1 MFNHKLQTISYA
13 VIVFLSLSLIPIGA
27 NPASGHSAQSYKP
40 VTEHPEALSA
50 EPAGGEYVLQQFN
63 GSVLCRDATS
73 EESAT
78 LNARDESI
86 SLQVISPDRSN
97 AIDPA
102 EAGLQ
107 IILRGTPQLE
117 NFPQAKSAFL
127 RAAETWENLIQT
139 PITVIIDVDFGTTRF
154 GTPYPSPNIL
164 GSTNSQFVGGSSV
177 YPEVRRRLIEQASS
191 PRESELYN
199 GLPESS
205 VRTDIGTTPG
215 MLAPS
220 ALFRAVGLLSPVA
233 DPATETANFGP
244 PPSIGF
250 NSSFLFDFDPSN
262 GIDSNKTDFDA
273 VAVHELGHALGFSS
287 LAGSL
292 ELNPGANL
300 RLTFLDMFR
309 LRPGVTPGTFPTGL
323 RIMSSGGAQ
332 VFFAG
337 TSELALSTG
346 RPDASGGDE
355 RQASHWKDDDLT
367 GKYLGIMDP
376 VINQGTRYTITD
388 NDLLAFDSVGY
399 QVRNGGG
406 GGGGDTMPLTSGVP
420 QQGTISAP
428 EAGSARVS
436 GTQYSIQ
443 VPVGATELKIAL
455 NGNPDVD
462 LYVRAG
468 QRVAPDASGRPIA
481 DYTSESETGVE
492 SVIVTQSSSPPLT
505 AETYYIAVANWGP
518 GAASFSVTATVTGG
532 SSGSTV
538 PRITALQAELNGD
551 VLTLTGTVVDGD
563 GDITQAQSELFDAS
577 RERVGQTE
585 PFAVSFGGQTTV
597 NFSLVVSNLNAIPRA
612 MLTSLTFFDRNG
624 NRSSAA
630 MADFSTGDPGGPT
643 LNAASYNGNKLV
655 LKGAS
660 LNGILQIEINGQVVG
675 QSFGATGKN
684 LKVKGNPGRLNLN
697 PGANRLRI
705 INGSLR
711 SNLFVLDF

>member
-1 MFNHKLQTISYA
+1 MLNSKLQSISQILM
-13 VIVFLSLSLIPIGA
+13 VLLCLSLAPVGA
-27 NPASGHSAQSYKP
+27 NPASRLSPQSYMP
-40 VTEHPEALSA
+40 VTQHKEPLSA
-50 EPAGGEYVLQQFN
+50 EPASGEYVLQQVD
-63 GSVLCRDATS
+63 GSVLCRDATLQ
-73 EESAT
+73 ESAT
-78 LNARDESI
+78 LNARDQSI

-102 EAGLQ
+102 DAGLQ

-127 RAAETWENLIQT
+127 RAAQTWENIIQS

-177 YPEVRRRLIEQASS
+177 YPEVRRRLIEQASG

-199 GLPESS
+199 ALPEAS
-205 VRTDIGTTPG
+205 VRSDIGATPG
-215 MLAPS
+215 LLAPS

-250 NSSFLFDFDPSN
+250 NSSFLFDFDPGN

-300 RLTFLDMFR
+300 RLTFLDLFR
-309 LRPGVTPGTFPTGL
+309 FRPGITLGTFPTAL

-346 RPDASGGDE
+346 RPDASGGDQ
-355 RQASHWKDDDLT
+355 RQASHWKDDDLA
-367 GKYLGIMDP
+367 GNYLGIMDP

-406 GGGGDTMPLTSGVP
+406 AGGDSIPLTSGVP

-428 EAGSARVS
+428 ESGSARVS

-462 LYVRAG
+462 LYVRAA
-468 QRVAPDASGRPIA
+468 QRVAPDSSGRPIA
-481 DYTSESETGVE
+481 DYASESETGVE
-492 SVIVTQSSSPPLT
+492 SIIVTQSSSPPLT
-505 AETYYIAVANWGP
+505 AETYFIAVANWGP
-518 GAASFSVTATVTGG
+518 GAATFSVTGTVTGG
-532 SSGSTV
+532 SSGSSV
-538 PRITALQAELNGD
+538 PRITSLQAELNGD
-551 VLTLTGTVVDGD
+551 VLTLTGTVLDPD
-563 GDITQAQSELFDAS
+563 GDISQAQSELFDAA
-577 RERVGQTE
+577 REKVAQTD
-585 PFAVSFGGQTTV
+585 PFAVSFGGQTSV
-597 NFSLVVSNLNAIPRA
+597 NFNLIVTNLNAIPGA
-612 MLTSLTFFDRNG
+612 MLASLTFFDRNG
-624 NRSSAA
+624 NRSSPA
-630 MADFSTGDPGGPT
+630 MAAFSTGDPGAPT

-660 LNGILQIEINGQVVG
+660 LGGILQIEINGQVVG
-675 QSFGATGKN
+675 QSFGATGKK
-684 LKVKGNPGRLNLN
+684 LKVRGNPARLNLN
-697 PGANRLRI
+697 PGPNRLRI

-711 SNLFVLDF
+711 SNLLVLDF